1 MKDFVKMTLAVICG
15 IFITSIVTFIL
26 SLGFIGSLAAAG
38 SIQPTLPKSGI
49 LKLDMSKMVILEQGK
64 PDDPFSKLQGGDIQS
79 IGMLKAVK
87 AINAAAEDPAIKCIY
102 ILPDNS
108 ATGMANLQEFRKAL
122 ENFRSSGKPIVAYT
136 ENTSTGGYYLASV
149 ADKIY
154 MTSCEGGMA
163 MMTGVS
169 SQLIFLKDLLDKLGI
184 NMQLIRHG
192 KYKSAGEM
200 YIRNSASEENL
211 RQTQELVDALW
222 SSIAGEIA
230 RSRDISV
237 EALDAAIDNLTLC
250 TPEDFV
256 KESLVDELVSREQ
269 LQDKLASLAVVE
281 KFKDVKMIS
290 LNEYASAK
298 VLPSKAKQKI
308 AIIYADGEIVDGS
321 QKQEVAGDRFASEIA
336 KVRADSSVKAVV
348 LRVNSPG
355 GSVLASEKIKSEL
368 DLLKAEKMLV
378 ASYGGYAASGGYWI
392 SNNCEKIFSDATT
405 ITGSIGVFSM
415 IPDFSKAA
423 HDIAHVNITT
433 VSSNRHGDMLGGF
446 RPLDNDEL
454 AYMQRSVEVIYD
466 KFTEIVSEGRGLD
479 KDYVDEI
486 GQGRVWAGSDAL
498 EIGLVDEIGT
508 LEDAIHWTAVAAGES
523 DLTKWEIAEYPAP
536 TSAFEDILT
545 MFGGMKDDDASVL
558 FEQLRRSRKAVHLA
572 TLPYEIRLNF

>member
-64 PDDPFSKLQGGDIQS
+64 PDDPFSKLQRGDIQS
-79 IGMLKAVK
+79 IGLLKAVK

-108 ATGMANLQEFRKAL
+108 STGMATLQEFRKAL

-321 QKQEVAGDRFASEIA
+321 HKQEVAGDRFASEIA

>member
-79 IGMLKAVK
+79 IGLLKAVK

-108 ATGMANLQEFRKAL
+108 STGMATLQEFRKAL